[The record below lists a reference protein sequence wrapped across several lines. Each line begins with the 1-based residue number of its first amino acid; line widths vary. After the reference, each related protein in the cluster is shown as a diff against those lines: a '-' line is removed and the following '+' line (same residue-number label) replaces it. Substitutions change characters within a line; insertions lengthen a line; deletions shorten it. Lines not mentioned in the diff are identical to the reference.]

1 MAVSELMGK
10 KYIFEDGNA
19 IEVIQVKKTDPDRGH
34 LITYLV
40 HQGANNLSRKLVMST
55 KEFSDNFGHLFDVD
69 LTEDD
74 IY

>member
-1 MAVSELMGK
+1 MAVAELLGK
-10 KYIFEDGNA
+10 SYIFEDGNA

-34 LITYLV
+34 LIKYLI
-40 HQGANNLSRKLVMST
+40 HQGSLNLPRKLVMST
-55 KEFSDNFGHLFDVD
+55 KEFNDSFGHLFDVD